1 MKYRKK
7 GFTLIEML
15 VVIGI
20 ALTLLVIM
28 LVNLSDSRKKARDN
42 VRVADISTIR
52 LALEEYRVACGVFP
66 TRLDITANNG
76 RTGICSSMLG
86 DFISEIPTAP
96 SRRGDSLLVGTNV
109 IPDDAIFNGYF
120 YAGLS
125 TSLNNSPCYEYH
137 IAAELEFAV
146 NNGENASAYLSE
158 DHDVLR
164 NTAPYV
170 ERCGGSARDIG
181 NVNLPHSDD
190 NGFYD
195 FRSVDIN

>member
-28 LVNLSDSRKKARDN
+28 LVNLNDSRKKARDN

-76 RTGICSSMLG
+76 
-86 DFISEIPTAP
+86 
-96 SRRGDSLLVGTNV
+96 
-109 IPDDAIFNGYF
+109 
-120 YAGLS
+120 
-125 TSLNNSPCYEYH
+125 
-137 IAAELEFAV
+137 
-146 NNGENASAYLSE
+146 
-158 DHDVLR
+158 
-164 NTAPYV
+164 
-170 ERCGGSARDIG
+170 
-181 NVNLPHSDD
+181 
-190 NGFYD
+190 
-195 FRSVDIN
+195 